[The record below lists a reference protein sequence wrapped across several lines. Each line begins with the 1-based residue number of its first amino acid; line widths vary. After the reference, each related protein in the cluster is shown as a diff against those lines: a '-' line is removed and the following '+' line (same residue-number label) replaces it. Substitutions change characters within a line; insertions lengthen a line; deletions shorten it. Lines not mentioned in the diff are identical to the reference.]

1 MPLIAADI
9 NTYASERNVKLD
21 EEKCKEMVISFL
33 KYQPIVVS
41 PRQLNGVIERVPNY
55 NLLGVIISQ
64 DLFDVCRWTGRGY
77 ITSLESAPPASVILV
92 LHFAVWS
99 FVFLRAKLVQQG
111 DNVAQIRSL
120 IFNGQHGP
128 QKSLRIATKEI
139 LMDGSKRGRLRLD
152 ETSAQHSPEMR
163 WVLVGTVAKH
173 Q

>member
-9 NTYASERNVKLD
+9 NTYASERNMKLY

-41 PRQLNGVIERVPNY
+41 PMQLNGTVIERVPNS

-92 LHFAVWS
+92 RHFAVWS
-99 FVFLRAKLVQQG
+99 FVFLRAKLV
-111 DNVAQIRSL
+111 
-120 IFNGQHGP
+120 
-128 QKSLRIATKEI
+128 
-139 LMDGSKRGRLRLD
+139 
-152 ETSAQHSPEMR
+152 
-163 WVLVGTVAKH
+163 
-173 Q
+173 